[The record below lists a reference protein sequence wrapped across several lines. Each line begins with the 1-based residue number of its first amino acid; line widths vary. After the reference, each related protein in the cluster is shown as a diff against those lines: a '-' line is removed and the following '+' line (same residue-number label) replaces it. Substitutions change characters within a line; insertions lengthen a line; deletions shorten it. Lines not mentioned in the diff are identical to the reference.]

1 MYAASSVLELI
12 LGSSGKYPS
21 RAIETPRSGVSRR
34 CAATSLTFH
43 LGETVCFSQ
52 SSGVRERS
60 NSSNMASS
68 FGKRWAVRIGLT
80 GLSLHSRLV
89 LSPDAMDMQWTL
101 GRTTQKN
108 LHPRAG
114 GSAGKT
120 RKRGGVAL
128 F

>member
-1 MYAASSVLELI
+1 MYAASSTLELI
-12 LGSSGKYPS
+12 HGSSGKYPS

-89 LSPDAMDMQWTL
+89 FSPDVIAMSWELARNTHRHL
-101 GRTTQKN
+101 
-108 LHPRAG
+108 
-114 GSAGKT
+114 
-120 RKRGGVAL
+120 
-128 F
+128 